1 MKQIIDNI
9 EAFILIGPDE
19 SRPHWVSHFIVPTA
33 NELLV
38 KVKTKEGIEGFG
50 ICTVYADINPII
62 NTIKS
67 GFLEQIIGMDATSP
81 EKIYDKIFGMT
92 ARKLSFEKKW
102 SKETLIR
109 ISAAI
114 DIACWDIIG
123 KFSNLPL
130 YKLFGGYRDQ
140 VPCYVTC
147 AYYRDGKD
155 NIELRD
161 EIKMLVEQGHKGFK
175 GKIGGLSLKEDM
187 ERMAI
192 VREIIGEDN
201 DLMVDV
207 NRAWDLK
214 TAIQGAKE
222 LKSLNPRWLEEP
234 VKWSDDR
241 RELKLL
247 SQQTDIPLSG
257 GESEITIYG
266 CRSILEEQAIQILQ
280 FDCTMFGGFSGGKK
294 LSALCE
300 LNHVDIAPHHDCFIH
315 AHIVAASP
323 SGLIVESFTDPE
335 RDPLQAE
342 LFENPPKIENG
353 ILYINKEP
361 GLGLKLFQPIVSS
374 LIEDLITTDKKFFP
388 KNCPNNNIKAIIKET
403 TVGLILIKKSL
414 SKNNVR
420 PPNKTTAKQPNAAN
434 IGIFLKKYQDII
446 NAIIVLITRTAV
458 PAKIP

>member
-1 MKQIIDNI
+1 MKKPFGKKSKIEDLPEIRKEETSLVDSDYNRKKLFKKGVNLMADEKLEEAAEVFEQALRIEPDNV
-9 EAFILIGPDE
+9 E
-19 SRPHWVSHFIVPTA
+19 T
-33 NELLV
+33 LL
-38 KVKTKEGIEGFG
+38 KLG
-50 ICTVYADINPII
+50 YARFHLDQH
-62 NTIKS
+62 S
-67 GFLEQIIGMDATSP
+67 DAL
-81 EKIYDKIFGMT
+81 KIYDKIFGMT

-234 VKWSDDR
+234 VRWSDDR

-353 ILYINKEP
+353 ILYMNKEP
-361 GLGLKLFQPIVSS
+361 GLGLKLSS
-374 LIEDLITTDKKFFP
+374 DAVNKFGKK
-388 KNCPNNNIKAIIKET
+388 
-403 TVGLILIKKSL
+403 
-414 SKNNVR
+414 
-420 PPNKTTAKQPNAAN
+420 
-434 IGIFLKKYQDII
+434 I
-446 NAIIVLITRTAV
+446 N
-458 PAKIP
+458 